1 MFISSWFNIYS
12 IKKNKKIEKLEV
24 EATEHRAIGCA
35 KKPAENFFKNLWET
49 VTVNELYF

>member
-12 IKKNKKIEKLEV
+12 IKKKKIEKLGV

-35 KKPAENFFKNLWET
+35 KKPAENVFKNLWET